1 VHQLIKAF
9 QKTGSTEAERDGLA
23 RQTTEPLRASKSN
36 TLQLAVILLL
46 MSFLQVNPSGAAE
59 IKIWEKFSGK
69 KALAHVQRLVDLGPH
84 PGGSEAIEKARDYI
98 DQQLHHSGWQVTRQ
112 AFTDDTPRGKIHFVN
127 LIARFPGDSNAAS
140 ASFLFCS
147 HYDTKLFDTIRFVG
161 ANDGGSSTGLLL
173 ELARVLGQHASV
185 ARNFELV
192 FFDGEEAYEN
202 FSDTDGLYGS
212 RYFARQLQN
221 HGANQFRG
229 GILFDMIGDRSLGI
243 TLPADSPPAMAR
255 DVFAAAEAL
264 KLRKYFSYLDR
275 DLIDDHA
282 PLNGIGIPTIDII
295 DFDYPWWHTA
305 DDTMDKISPQS
316 LQIVGSVALYY
327 LAEFGLKR

>member
-1 VHQLIKAF
+1 METVGRLCQTPIPEHQIVKAF
-9 QKTGSTEAERDGLA
+9 HRS
-23 RQTTEPLRASKSN
+23 
-36 TLQLAVILLL
+36 AVKPAAILLL
-46 MSFLQVNPSGAAE
+46 ILFSGVAPIRATE
-59 IKIWEKFSGK
+59 IKIWEEFSGE
-69 KALAHVQRLVDLGPH
+69 KALAHVQQLVDLGPH
-84 PGGSEAIEKARDYI
+84 PAGSDAIEKARDYI
-98 DQQLHHSGWQVTRQ
+98 EAQLRHSGWQVTRQ

-127 LIARFPGDSNAAS
+127 LIARFGGDANPS
-140 ASFLFCS
+140 LLLCS

-173 ELARVLGQHASV
+173 ELARVLGQHPGE
-185 ARNFELV
+185 ARKVELA

-212 RYFARQLQN
+212 RYFAKQLLGE
-221 HGANQFRG
+221 GAKRFRG
-229 GILFDMIGDRSLGI
+229 GILFDMVGDRSLGI
-243 TLPADSPPAMAR
+243 TLPPNSPSAVAH
-255 DVFAAAEAL
+255 DLFAAAEAL

-282 PLNGIGIPTIDII
+282 PLNAIGVPTIDII

-305 DDTMDKISPQS
+305 DDTMDKISAES

-327 LAEFGLKR
+327 LVEFGLKR

>member
-1 VHQLIKAF
+1 MMAF
-9 QKTGSTEAERDGLA
+9 QKTDSAGAEGNEPA
-23 RQTTEPLRASKSN
+23 RQTSERLRVSKSA
-36 TLQLAVILLL
+36 TLQLAAILLL
-46 MSFLQVNPSGAAE
+46 MLFLQINPSGAAE

-84 PGGSEAIEKARDYI
+84 PGGSGAIEKARDYI
-98 DQQLHHSGWQVTRQ
+98 EEQLRHSGWQVTRQ
-112 AFTDDTPRGKIHFVN
+112 AFTDDTPRGKILFVN
-127 LIARFPGDSNAAS
+127 LIVRFSGDVNAAS
-140 ASFLFCS
+140 PSFLLCS
-147 HYDTKLFDTIRFVG
+147 HYDTKLFDAIRFVG

-185 ARNFELV
+185 ARNVELV

-212 RYFARQLQN
+212 RYFARKLQSE
-221 HGANQFRG
+221 GAKRFRG

-243 TLPADSPPAMAR
+243 TLPADSPAAMVR

-264 KLRKYFSYLDR
+264 KLREYFSYLDR

-282 PLNGIGIPTIDII
+282 PLNAIRIPTIDII
-295 DFDYPWWHTA
+295 DFDYAWWHTA
-305 DDTMDKISPQS
+305 DDTLDKISAQS
-316 LQIVGSVALYY
+316 LKITGSVALYY
-327 LAEFGLKR
+327 LSELAFKY

>member
-1 VHQLIKAF
+1 VNSRHTFLCYSI
-9 QKTGSTEAERDGLA
+9 T
-23 RQTTEPLRASKSN
+23 P
-36 TLQLAVILLL
+36 LLL
-46 MSFLQVNPSGAAE
+46 LTLAWIGIAQQSGASEA
-59 IKIWEKFSGK
+59 KIWQEFSGE
-69 KALAHVQRLVDLGPH
+69 KALANVQRLVDLGPH
-84 PGGSEAIEKARDYI
+84 PAGSDAIGKARDYI
-98 DQQLHHSGWQVTRQ
+98 EAQLRQSGWQVIRQ

-127 LIARFPGDSNAAS
+127 LIARFAGDGTQAP
-140 ASFLFCS
+140 SFLLCS

-173 ELARVLGQHASV
+173 ELARVLGQQPNL
-185 ARNFELV
+185 ARKVELA
-192 FFDGEEAYEN
+192 FFDGEEAFEN
-202 FSDTDGLYGS
+202 FSATDGLYGS
-212 RYFARQLQN
+212 RYFARQLQ
-221 HGANQFRG
+221 GDDAKKIRG
-229 GILFDMIGDRSLGI
+229 GILFDMIGDRSLDI
-243 TLPADSPPAMAR
+243 TLPPDSPSLLAQ

-282 PLNGIGIPTIDII
+282 PLNAIGIPTIDII

-305 DDTMDKISPQS
+305 DDTMDKISAQS